1 MIGHEETFAFRFIPA
16 LLHPSMGRAMSLV
29 TLALFLL
36 PANNWRFMKI
46 NEVGT
51 TVKAS
56 KETSDITGDYW
67 TISLPK
73 TRIHTLEQLIAHCK
87 IDLMIWE
94 VERFICNKWDVG
106 MSKPEPT
113 ILELFQV
120 KAFLR
125 KKTDVVDALN
135 ELNELRKKADKFS
148 PKYPALKRTKESETL
163 AEFSINDHHF
173 GALIWGRETGG
184 EDYDLKIAKACWEDA
199 LTALVSRTEG
209 YKPDKALLVLGN
221 DQQNADNRAG
231 TTERGTMQN
240 MDSRYQKVFSV
251 SRDCSI
257 WAIDALLGQYKSVD
271 VVLVAGNH
279 DPLSAWHLGDSLG
292 SWYRNCSAVKVNNEP
307 SFRKYYEYGTNMLL
321 FTHGHAGKIEDYG
334 KTMAAEQPEMW
345 GRTKWR
351 EAHTGDKHHRRT
363 IEFPGVTI
371 RILPSLRPPDAW
383 SSEYNYV
390 GSIRSAEAYVWNK
403 EEGLIGTSVY
413 SILNK
418 IT

>member
-1 MIGHEETFAFRFIPA
+1 
-16 LLHPSMGRAMSLV
+16 
-29 TLALFLL
+29 
-36 PANNWRFMKI
+36 MKI
-46 NEVGT
+46 TEVGPVPQT
-51 TVKAS
+51 KTP
-56 KETSDITGDYW
+56 KETSEIAGDLW

-73 TRIHTLEQLIAHCK
+73 TRIHTLEQLIEHCK
-87 IDLMIWE
+87 IDLAVWE

-106 MSKPEPT
+106 MSQPKVAEYVNGKPIWVRTKTNPV
-113 ILELFQV
+113 IVELYQV

-125 KKTDVVDALN
+125 RKTVIVAALG
-135 ELNELRKKADKFS
+135 ELNELRKKAEKFS
-148 PKYPALKRTKESETL
+148 PKYPTLAKQGKGTETL

-173 GALIWGRETGG
+173 GALIWGKETGG
-184 EDYDLKIAKACWEDA
+184 EDYDLKIAKTCWENA
-199 LTALVSRTEG
+199 LSALVSRTEG
-209 YKPDKALLVLGN
+209 YRPDKALLVLGN
-221 DQQNADNRAG
+221 DQQNADNRIG
-231 TTERGTMQN
+231 TTERGTPQN
-240 MDSRYQKVFSV
+240 MDGRYQKVFSV

-279 DPLSAWHLGDSLG
+279 DPLSAWHLGDSLK
-292 SWYRNCSAVKVNNEP
+292 SWYRNCNAVNVNNEP
-307 SFRKYYEYGTNMLL
+307 SFRKYYEFGTNMLL

-334 KTMAAEQPEMW
+334 KTMAAEQPAMW

-351 EAHTGDKHHRRT
+351 EAHTGDKHHKRT

-403 EEGLIGTSVY
+403 TEGLIGTSVY
-413 SILNK
+413 SILSK
-418 IT
+418 IG